1 MRIKALGFPRSRGK
15 CPKDKG
21 GSRFDLAEKEEK
33 LVDSYERLLEQAK
46 SAHGSAEVF
55 GVTSE
60 RRHVEFEANRPKNIG
75 QSQSDGVALRIIN
88 PNGRIGFS
96 STNDADK
103 IDDLV
108 DRVGALAEY
117 GAEAAFEFPNATDYS
132 VVNSFDHSVADLSDD
147 EMLDF
152 GRTAIDAIL
161 TEYPEALCSVDV
173 NKSSGQQRLMNSAG
187 IDANQSQTN
196 SGFFMGVELIRGTD
210 MLSIWDGIV
219 NATSISQSDVDTIV
233 AKLLRRLND
242 SQKIVEAPSGKDL
255 PVVFSPGGFTS
266 TFLPPLL
273 SGFNGKNV
281 ATGSSPLIDKWGEKM
296 LDERISICDDPLHPM
311 TPQAHGVDDEGV
323 PSRRLDFVRN
333 GRIGEPFH
341 DLQTAGEIGKAST
354 GCGLRGVATTPSP
367 STSYI
372 VMSAGETPNS
382 EIFNGVKQ
390 GVLVEQLL
398 GAGQGNELGGDFRAN
413 LSLGFLIENSEIV
426 GRVKN
431 TMISGNVYEVLK
443 QVEKIGA
450 VPEPVYGTRVVP
462 WVRTRGVEVATAS

>member
-1 MRIKALGFPRSRGK
+1 M
-15 CPKDKG
+15 
-21 GSRFDLAEKEEK
+21 
-33 LVDSYERLLEQAK
+33 DSYERLLDRAK
-46 SAHGSAEVF
+46 VAHGSAEVF

-75 QSQSDGVALRIIN
+75 QNQSSGIALRIIN

-103 IDDLV
+103 VDNLV

-117 GAEAAFEFPNATDYS
+117 GAEASFQFPNAADYYP
-132 VVNSFDHSVADLSDD
+132 VDSFDHSVADLSDD

-152 GRTAIDAIL
+152 GRTAVEAIL
-161 TEYPEALCSVDV
+161 NEFPEALCSVDV
-173 NKSSGQQRLMNSAG
+173 NKASGQQRLINSAG
-187 IDANQSQTN
+187 VDASQSQTN
-196 SGFFMGVELIRGTD
+196 SGFFMAVELIRGTD
-210 MLSIWDGIV
+210 MLSIWDGIATAEPIIQQNV
-219 NATSISQSDVDTIV
+219 NNIV
-233 AKLLRRLND
+233 AKLLRRLRD
-242 SQKIVEAPSGKDL
+242 SQSIVDSPSGKDL
-255 PVVFSPGGFTS
+255 SVVFSPSGFTS

-281 ATGSSPLIDKWGEKM
+281 ATGSSPLIGKWGEKM

-311 TPQAHGVDDEGV
+311 TPQAHAVDDEGV

-333 GRIGEPFH
+333 GMIGEPFH
-341 DLQTAGEIGKAST
+341 DLQTAGETGTTST

-367 STSYI
+367 STSY
-372 VMSAGETPNS
+372 VMMAGGETPNS
-382 EIFNGVKQ
+382 EILDGVKQ
-390 GVLVEQLL
+390 GLLVEQLL

-413 LSLGFLIENSEIV
+413 LSLGFLIEDGEIV

-431 TMISGNVYEVLK
+431 TMISGNVYEALNN
-443 QVEKIGA
+443 VEVIGSA
-450 VPEPVYGTRVVP
+450 PEPVFGTRMVP